1 MRPALWF
8 SEGWRTF
15 DNRPLLRSCS
25 DAYSQEGH
33 AVESCSQWAKD
44 ASSHQPASFCIASR
58 CGEFPRKGFI
68 AASACHVVSVQKAS
82 SLVLRNWT
90 PRFPAALLAW
100 RANPATYH
108 ENGNRKRI
116 ALKCRR
122 VTDTNAM
129 TIQWAGLRKIAVA
142 LVGSSYCS
150 SNFFPDLMFVQ
161 TVEEFFVVQLFNEAH
176 VDEIF
181 GFGVFRLGVSCGEF
195 VDDRLQ
201 AGQGR
206 IGLFRDNFKSD
217 FPIGFFQRLAV
228 GGLKISAQDLD
239 ARLLLRLV
247 EMNGLY
253 QRLNYQVDDV
263 ALRPDKDLRGQQG

>member
-1 MRPALWF
+1 M
-8 SEGWRTF
+8 
-15 DNRPLLRSCS
+15 
-25 DAYSQEGH
+25 
-33 AVESCSQWAKD
+33 
-44 ASSHQPASFCIASR
+44 
-58 CGEFPRKGFI
+58 
-68 AASACHVVSVQKAS
+68 VSVQKAS
-82 SLVLRNWT
+82 PLVSRNWT

-100 RANPATYH
+100 RADPATYH
-108 ENGNRKRI
+108 EKGNRKRI

-129 TIQWAGLRKIAVA
+129 TVRWAGLRKIAVA

-176 VDEIF
+176 VDEVF
-181 GFGVFRLGVSCGEF
+181 GLGVLGLGISHSEL

-201 AGQGR
+201 TGQGW

-228 GGLKISAQDLD
+228 GDLKISAQDLD

-247 EMNGLY
+247 EMNE
-253 QRLNYQVDDV
+253 
-263 ALRPDKDLRGQQG
+263 